1 MPQIGDRF
9 TVWAVSTLP
18 APQSTKSVGALND
31 TAGFVATCVATQDMR
46 DTCLDPE
53 ILPMNGC
60 ATQA

>member
-9 TVWAVSTLP
+9 TVWAGSTLP

-46 DTCLDPE
+46 DS
-53 ILPMNGC
+53 LPGS
-60 ATQA
+60 